1 MAAANVCTR
10 SVVTALASLA
20 ALCGVA
26 GCTYVSRPQT
36 LAESVAADPML
47 RGRLG
52 DGPRLRRLTEDDFA
66 GRPMDSAILR
76 QVRAAMSGGERECLA
91 QAVYYEARGES
102 DAGQAA
108 IAAVVMNRVRNPRYP
123 KSVCEVVFQGAPRR
137 GCQFSFACN
146 GAMLRSPPH
155 GAAWRKARN
164 VADAVMAGEA
174 GHEVGN
180 ALSFHAD
187 YVSPAWASA
196 LPRITQ
202 IGSHTFYGAARKV
215 LVVQRAPEFPAA
227 TGGETPAGLR
237 D

>member
-1 MAAANVCTR
+1 MALADLRTR
-10 SVVTALASLA
+10 SVVTLLAGLA
-20 ALCGVA
+20 ALGGVA
-26 GCTYVSRPQT
+26 GCAYVAPPQT

-52 DGPRLRRLTEDDFA
+52 DGPRMRRLTDDDFL

-102 DAGQAA
+102 EAGQAA
-108 IAAVVMNRVRNPRYP
+108 IAAVVMNRVRSPRYP

-146 GAMLRSPPH
+146 GAMLATPPR
-155 GAAWRKARN
+155 GAAWRKARD
-164 VADAVMAGEA
+164 VADAVLAGQA

-187 YVSPAWASA
+187 YVNPSWASV

-202 IGSHTFYGAARKV
+202 IGSHKFYGAAKKV
-215 LVVQRAPEFPAA
+215 RVVERTLELPEPS
-227 TGGETPAGLR
+227 TTIE
-237 D
+237 